1 MTNTTSAEHSWPRA
15 VVSWLQS
22 FWPAPVAVSQGE
34 RLRVVV
40 GGGLGIGITALVCHA
55 LALPSPLT
63 WIIAPMGASAV
74 LMFGV
79 PASPLAQPWAVVG
92 GNTLSALVAVACV
105 RLIGPPDLAVT
116 AAVALAIGVMFWLRC
131 LHPPG
136 GATALLVAV
145 SGVADPSV
153 ALVPVLLNSVLL
165 VGVGI
170 TYNNLTRRPYPHRQ
184 VALVAP
190 AGGSRQATESDIDAV
205 LARYNQVLDVSR
217 DDLRALV
224 EQTQVLALDRRLAEV
239 RCADIMSRNLTTVEF
254 GTPLSEAWTLL
265 DRRQIKALPVVDK
278 GGHVVGIVTKADFLK
293 AAGLDAYEGLAGRWR
308 NFIQP
313 AGSTRSDKPE
323 VVGQIMTRRVRVTS
337 AHRHLADLVP
347 LLADSGHHHIP
358 VIADG
363 GKLVGMITQSDVVI
377 ALAGMGRAHP

>member
-1 MTNTTSAEHSWPRA
+1 MTHANPSWPHA
-15 VVSWLQS
+15 LLQWLQS
-22 FWPAPVAVSQGE
+22 FWPAPVAVTAGE
-34 RLRVVV
+34 RLRVLI
-40 GGGLGIGITALVCHA
+40 GGGLGIGFTAWVCHA

-74 LMFGV
+74 LVFGV
-79 PASPLAQPWAVVG
+79 PASPLAQPWSVVG
-92 GNTLSALVAVACV
+92 GNTLSALVAVGCV
-105 RLIGPPDLAVT
+105 RLIGPPDVAVA
-116 AAVALAIGVMFWLRC
+116 AAVALAIGVMFALRC

-145 SGVADPSV
+145 SGVTDPSV

-170 TYNNLTRRPYPHRQ
+170 AYNNLTRRPYPHRQ
-184 VALVAP
+184 VAIAP
-190 AGGSRQATESDIDAV
+190 TSSAAGQATESDLDAV

-217 DDLRALV
+217 DDLRSLV

-239 RCADIMSRNLTTVEF
+239 RCADIMSRKLTTVEF
-254 GTPLSEAWTLL
+254 DTPLGEAWALL
-265 DRRQIKALPVVDK
+265 NQRRVKALPVVDK
-278 GGHVVGIVTKADFLK
+278 GGHVVGIVTKADFLQS
-293 AAGLDAYEGLAGRWR
+293 AGLGAYEGMAGRWR
-308 NFIQP
+308 SFLL
-313 AGSTRSDKPE
+313 ATGGTHSDKPE

-377 ALAGMGRAHP
+377 ALAGQVKP

>member
-1 MTNTTSAEHSWPRA
+1 MTHANPSWPHA
-15 VVSWLQS
+15 LSQWLQS
-22 FWPAPVAVSQGE
+22 FWPAPVAVTAGE
-34 RLRVVV
+34 RLRVLV
-40 GGGLGIGITALVCHA
+40 GGGLGIGFTAWVCHA

-74 LMFGV
+74 LVFGV
-79 PASPLAQPWAVVG
+79 PASPLAQPWSVVG
-92 GNTLSALVAVACV
+92 GNTLSALVAVGCV
-105 RLIGPPDLAVT
+105 RLIGPPDLAVA
-116 AAVALAIGVMFWLRC
+116 AAVALAIGVMFALRC

-145 SGVADPSV
+145 SGVTDPSV

-170 TYNNLTRRPYPHRQ
+170 AYNNLTRRAYPHRRI
-184 VALVAP
+184 AP
-190 AGGSRQATESDIDAV
+190 AAPASAAGQATESDLDAV

-217 DDLRALV
+217 DDLRSLV

-239 RCADIMSRNLTTVEF
+239 RCADIMSRKLTTVEF
-254 GTPLSEAWTLL
+254 GTPLGEAWALL
-265 DRRQIKALPVVDK
+265 NRRRVKALPVVDK
-278 GGHVVGIVTKADFLK
+278 GGHVVGIVTKADFLQS
-293 AAGLDAYEGLAGRWR
+293 AGLGAYEGMAGRWR
-308 NFIQP
+308 SFLL
-313 AGSTRSDKPE
+313 ATGGTHSDKPE

-377 ALAGMGRAHP
+377 ALAGQVKA